1 VKEEGLRVVEGVSR
15 GDSSRGGGGK
25 RGGSMCWYGVAQ
37 GPLNYKKDLRLK
49 LNWEEIEVV
58 FKSLGYTFLSTSQ
71 VPLPPAST
79 TMHPSAT
86 LILPHVVQLE
96 KKRSQTHMLR

>member
-1 VKEEGLRVVEGVSR
+1 
-15 GDSSRGGGGK
+15 
-25 RGGSMCWYGVAQ
+25 MYGVAQ

-79 TMHPSAT
+79 TMHPCDT
-86 LILPHVVQLE
+86 IILTHLVQLE
-96 KKRSQTHMLR
+96 KKRSHAHTLK